1 MNENSKWTK
10 TKTTDTGHIDC
21 TSIANKLSTIST
33 MTTTATKIALELYII
48 QKKKN
53 ENITL

>member
-1 MNENSKWTK
+1 MDKDKNYRYWTH
-10 TKTTDTGHIDC
+10 TDTDC

-33 MTTTATKIALELYII
+33 MTTTATKIALKLYII
-48 QKKKN
+48 QKKN